1 LTQVRCLECGAAY
14 AKPAKGGTVE
24 QNPGCPRCG
33 YIGWIPAA
41 VEAIPGEARS
51 RSAADLLQRRASR
64 RH

>member
-1 LTQVRCLECGAAY
+1 VTRVRCLECGSAY

-24 QNPGCPRCG
+24 QNPGCPNCG

-41 VEAIPGEARS
+41 VDAIPGDAPRHS
-51 RSAADLLQRRASR
+51 VADLLQRRAGR